1 MAVSTGQGEEEVMST
16 INITPFT
23 DVLLVLLIIFII
35 LASIT
40 KEPTLPDAKN
50 RQKVHPSQIVVLID
64 EKNQVQIGSTTVNEM
79 QAKEQFAQLVKTT
92 GSGLKTVIIK
102 ANPKA
107 SFGTI
112 LRVMDAAKSAD
123 LTTFGLANHI
133 EGLPPGQTGG

>member
-1 MAVSTGQGEEEVMST
+1 MST

-35 LASIT
+35 LASVI
-40 KEPTLPDAKN
+40 KEPKLPDAKN
-50 RQKVHPSQIVVLID
+50 RDKVHPSQIVVIVD
-64 EKNQVQIGSTTVNEM
+64 AQNRVQIGSSTVNEM
-79 QAKEQFAQLVKTT
+79 QAKQQFAQLVKST

-102 ANPKA
+102 ADPKA

-112 LRVMDAAKSAD
+112 LRVMDAAKSAN

-133 EGLPPGQTGG
+133 EGLPEGQTGG